1 MGEKKKEKIKIDT
14 VKDKEEDQSS
24 LKIEEKDDIC
34 SEVET
39 AKEEI
44 TTKEDQIEK
53 IDKKEKE
60 IEKIETESIKDREDD
75 QSSPKVKEKDD
86 DICSEVEMP
95 KEKIT
100 TKEDQIAESH
110 KKGKEIEKI
119 EIESIKD
126 KDDDQSSPKVEE
138 QEVDICSEVENAKD
152 EITTKEDQIA
162 EVHKKEKEIE
172 EAGKD
177 DKC

>member
-34 SEVET
+34 SEVE
-39 AKEEI
+39 
-44 TTKEDQIEK
+44 
-53 IDKKEKE
+53 
-60 IEKIETESIKDREDD
+60 
-75 QSSPKVKEKDD
+75 
-86 DICSEVEMP
+86 MP

-110 KKGKEIEKI
+110 KKEKEKEKVGKEIIKDKENAKDEITTKEDQIAEIEKKEKEIEKI

-126 KDDDQSSPKVEE
+126 TDDDQSSPKIEE

-152 EITTKEDQIA
+152 EN
-162 EVHKKEKEIE
+162 
-172 EAGKD
+172 
-177 DKC
+177 